1 MTTRVIKGSRRA
13 AAHARACIPLTKK
26 YEERERLLEVW
37 DFICIKSNRVISRLF
52 YFLFSIVKSFMWPIN
67 FGECTLAKMF
77 INVVSL
83 SHLVMFTVLNTFYC
97 HCLWLVDCQACP
109 SVAAS
114 LSLTAQT
121 GCSSFDFSSLLA
133 EFAVLKMIS
142 SQDQIKLL
150 VAMAS
155 CLLWST

>member
-37 DFICIKSNRVISRLF
+37 DFICIKSNRVISRVF
-52 YFLFSIVKSFMWPIN
+52 YFLFSLVKSFLWQIN
-67 FGECTLAKMF
+67 FSEWILAKML
-77 INVVSL
+77 NSEVSL

-97 HCLWLVDCQACP
+97 HGLWLVDCQACP
-109 SVAAS
+109 SLAAS

-155 CLLWST
+155 CLLWAT